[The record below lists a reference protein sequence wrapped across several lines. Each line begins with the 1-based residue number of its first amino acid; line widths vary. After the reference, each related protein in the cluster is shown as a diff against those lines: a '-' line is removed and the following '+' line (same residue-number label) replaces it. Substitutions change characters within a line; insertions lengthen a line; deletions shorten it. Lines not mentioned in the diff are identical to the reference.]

1 MEQNFRKQNRS
12 KHKQRNK
19 VFGMAMALVMDKQNI
34 LTWVFPV
41 VWLDFN
47 FCCLYKMLLPSHAIL
62 QSGAWMLA
70 GEQTQVDWQVELRL
84 QGPQ

>member
-12 KHKQRNK
+12 KYKQRNK

-47 FCCLYKMLLPSHAIL
+47 FWCLYNMLSPSHAI
-62 QSGAWMLA
+62 S
-70 GEQTQVDWQVELRL
+70 
-84 QGPQ
+84 

>member
-12 KHKQRNK
+12 KYKQRNK
-19 VFGMAMALVMDKQNI
+19 VFGMAMALVIDKQNI
-34 LTWVFPV
+34 VTWVFPV
-41 VWLDFN
+41 VCLDFN
-47 FCCLYKMLLPSHAIL
+47 FCCLYKMLSPSHAIL

-70 GEQTQVDWQVELRL
+70 SEQTQVDWQVELRL